1 MQRYHLICILLLAMS
16 GCSDESQPGSPSNV
30 LGHDERV
37 NGTGAVDHISYGDLD
52 GLRHINVWPVK
63 STPLSALADLDL
75 FEDFRPGMTFEDVV
89 QRRGKPSETWELENL
104 TELRCYRGT
113 NATLAVGREPLG
125 SYHPTVKEKW
135 TAWAFP
141 GSAPLRLDAI
151 GKQDILDQL
160 KLPAPP
166 FCLVLRESTTLEGSL
181 WITVGSNGVTK
192 VRWINNESA
201 RTPRK

>member
-1 MQRYHLICILLLAMS
+1 MQRYHLICILVLAMTS
-16 GCSDESQPGSPSNV
+16 CSDKSDKGSASNA
-30 LGHDERV
+30 LGQDKRV
-37 NGTGAVDHISYGDLD
+37 NGTGAVEHISYGYLD
-52 GLRHINVWPVK
+52 GRPHINVWSIK
-63 STPLSALADLDL
+63 STPLSALADLNL
-75 FEDFRPGMTFEDVV
+75 FADFRPGMTFEDVI
-89 QRRGKPSETWELENL
+89 QRHGKPSETRKLENL

-141 GSAPLRLDAI
+141 GTGPLKLEAI
-151 GKQDILDQL
+151 AKQDVLDQL

-166 FCLVLRESTTLEGSL
+166 FCLVLRESTTFEGSL
-181 WITVGSNGVTK
+181 WITVASNGVTE

-201 RTPRK
+201 RTARK